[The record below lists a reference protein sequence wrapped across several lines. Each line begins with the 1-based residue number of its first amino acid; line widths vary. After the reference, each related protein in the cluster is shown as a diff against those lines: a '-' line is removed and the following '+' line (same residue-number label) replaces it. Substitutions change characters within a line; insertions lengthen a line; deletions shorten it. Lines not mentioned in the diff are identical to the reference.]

1 MFARRVAEE
10 NNRSEQLGQIRGALL
25 LLCVLRTVC
34 IFVFVCSESSALS
47 LAICFPGGPTGASPA
62 SRGGPDSSGIW
73 RTGPVGLP
81 GESSSH
87 ISASS
92 PSASTFFFPL
102 FSSGV
107 VLFCLWG
114 FVPRPSHLSPSVTF
128 PHVPSRRSSSCSDP
142 SRFPS
147 WSHSQ
152 PIFTLLFAL
161 AFAFFFLPVDVGPLA
176 GWDGLFLF
184 LSWLS
189 HVGEDAQGGTSDP
202 VTGTEVA
209 TRGRV
214 LQEELV
220 HSHGAC
226 QRFSPLC

>member
-34 IFVFVCSESSALS
+34 IFVFVCGESSALS

-128 PHVPSRRSSSCSDP
+128 LHVPSRRSSSCSDP

-161 AFAFFFLPVDVGPLA
+161 AFAFFFFPWTWSLGWLGRPVLVPVVALA
-176 GWDGLFLF
+176 CR
-184 LSWLS
+184 
-189 HVGEDAQGGTSDP
+189 GGRS
-202 VTGTEVA
+202 
-209 TRGRV
+209 GRDI
-214 LQEELV
+214 
-220 HSHGAC
+220 
-226 QRFSPLC
+226 

>member
-34 IFVFVCSESSALS
+34 IFVFVCGESSALS

-92 PSASTFFFPL
+92 PSASTFFFLSSLLVWCCFVSGDLFRARHTFLLLSLSCTFLLAVPHLVPTRLGFLPGHTVSQFSLCCSLSPL
-102 FSSGV
+102 HFFSS
-107 VLFCLWG
+107 
-114 FVPRPSHLSPSVTF
+114 RE
-128 PHVPSRRSSSCSDP
+128 R
-142 SRFPS
+142 
-147 WSHSQ
+147 
-152 PIFTLLFAL
+152 
-161 AFAFFFLPVDVGPLA
+161 GPLA

-189 HVGEDAQGGTSDP
+189 HVGEDAQGGSSDP

-220 HSHGAC
+220 HSRGAC
-226 QRFSPLC
+226 QRFSTLC